1 MPYSGPMRGLGQ
13 NRFMLLGALLLS
25 GCSGYRVPEIT
36 VTEIALTEVT
46 DDAVALAFALDI
58 RNPNDEALQ
67 LHEFR
72 YTLAVDGKQVYAGR
86 RAPDVT
92 LSAAAT
98 QQVTLP
104 AVIPYHRLG
113 WTAEARPAQAR
124 YALSGRL
131 VYLVPSTFAKIL
143 FDSGARRPKASFSK
157 RGQLAFAPASGVSPD
172 TQGPER

>member
-1 MPYSGPMRGLGQ
+1 MRGLGQ
-13 NRFMLLGALLLS
+13 NMIMLLGALVLS
-25 GCSGYRVPEIT
+25 GCSGYRAPAIS
-36 VTEIALTEVT
+36 VTEVALTEAT
-46 DDAVALAFALDI
+46 EDAVALAFALDI

-86 RAPDVT
+86 RAPDAT

-98 QQVTLP
+98 QRMTLP

-113 WTAEARPAQAR
+113 WTAESRPLQAR

-131 VYLVPSTFAKIL
+131 VYIVPSTFAKIL
-143 FDSGARRPKASFSK
+143 FDSGVRRPKASFST
-157 RGQLAFAPASGVSPD
+157 RGQLGFASASGVSPD